1 MRTRRRKKD
10 LDVFIDYIGMALGW
24 LSDNIVYINMLL
36 AIVIILFERREPST
50 VWAWLLVLY
59 FVPVLGFIIYLILG
73 QNMHKNRMFRIKE
86 IEDELNSQIKNQTAE
101 LRYDIEMS
109 ENEAD
114 KSYKE
119 LIYYNLET
127 SGVVYT
133 EDNDV
138 TIYTDGHEKFEA
150 LIQEMEN
157 AKKYIHMQYYII
169 RDDELFDRIK
179 EVLIRKAAQGVE
191 VRILY
196 DGMGCLEIG
205 KKQWKMLR
213 SKGIETAEFFPATL
227 KKAHLRINYRNH
239 RKIVVIDGEV
249 GFVGGF
255 NVGREYLGLDK
266 KFGYWRDTHMKITG
280 SAVMGLQIRFLLDW
294 NFAAGK
300 NLFLEERY
308 FEQQQEKT
316 GDTGIQIISSG
327 PDSKWQSTRDNY
339 VYLISH
345 ATDHIYIQTPYFIP
359 DETMLNTLKMAASSG
374 VDVRIM
380 IPCKPDHPFVYWAT
394 YSYIGEML
402 KAGATCYTYDN
413 GFLHTKGMCVD
424 GKVCSYG
431 TANFDIRSFKLN
443 FEVNAVIYNER
454 VTKQFE
460 KIFLKDIEKSTKIAS
475 HKYANRSLIIR
486 VKEQFSRLLS
496 PIL

>member
-138 TIYTDGHEKFEA
+138 TIYTDGHEKFDA

-169 RDDELFDRIK
+169 RDDELIIK
-179 EVLIRKAAQGVE
+179 
-191 VRILY
+191 
-196 DGMGCLEIG
+196 
-205 KKQWKMLR
+205 
-213 SKGIETAEFFPATL
+213 
-227 KKAHLRINYRNH
+227 
-239 RKIVVIDGEV
+239 
-249 GFVGGF
+249 
-255 NVGREYLGLDK
+255 
-266 KFGYWRDTHMKITG
+266 
-280 SAVMGLQIRFLLDW
+280 
-294 NFAAGK
+294 
-300 NLFLEERY
+300 
-308 FEQQQEKT
+308 
-316 GDTGIQIISSG
+316 
-327 PDSKWQSTRDNY
+327 
-339 VYLISH
+339 
-345 ATDHIYIQTPYFIP
+345 
-359 DETMLNTLKMAASSG
+359 
-374 VDVRIM
+374 
-380 IPCKPDHPFVYWAT
+380 
-394 YSYIGEML
+394 
-402 KAGATCYTYDN
+402 
-413 GFLHTKGMCVD
+413 
-424 GKVCSYG
+424 KVW
-431 TANFDIRSFKLN
+431 
-443 FEVNAVIYNER
+443 E
-454 VTKQFE
+454 
-460 KIFLKDIEKSTKIAS
+460 
-475 HKYANRSLIIR
+475 
-486 VKEQFSRLLS
+486 
-496 PIL
+496 

>member
-1 MRTRRRKKD
+1 MKTRRRKRG
-10 LDVFIDYIGMALGW
+10 LDVLIDYIGMALGW
-24 LSDNIVYINMLL
+24 ISDNIVYINMLL
-36 AIVIILFERREPST
+36 AIVIIFFERREPST

-59 FVPVLGFIIYLILG
+59 FVPVLGFIIYLVLG

-138 TIYTDGHEKFEA
+138 TIYTDGHEKFDA

-213 SKGIETAEFFPATL
+213 SNEIETAEFFPATL

-308 FEQQQEKT
+308 FQQQQQKT

-454 VTKQFE
+454 VTRQFE

-475 HKYANRSLIIR
+475 HKYANRSLVIR

>member
-1 MRTRRRKKD
+1 M
-10 LDVFIDYIGMALGW
+10 DVLIDYIGMALGW
-24 LSDNIVYINMLL
+24 ISDNIVYINMLL
-36 AIVIILFERREPST
+36 AIVIIFFERREPST

-59 FVPVLGFIIYLILG
+59 FVPVLGFIIYLVLG

-138 TIYTDGHEKFEA
+138 TIYTDGHEKFDA

-213 SKGIETAEFFPATL
+213 SNEIETAEFFPATL

-308 FEQQQEKT
+308 FQQQQQKT

-454 VTKQFE
+454 VTRQFE

-475 HKYANRSLIIR
+475 HKYANRSLVIR

>member
-1 MRTRRRKKD
+1 
-10 LDVFIDYIGMALGW
+10 MALGW
-24 LSDNIVYINMLL
+24 ISDNIVYINMLL
-36 AIVIILFERREPST
+36 AIVIIFFERREPST

-59 FVPVLGFIIYLILG
+59 FVPVLGFIIYLVLG

-138 TIYTDGHEKFEA
+138 TIYTDGHEKFDA

-213 SKGIETAEFFPATL
+213 SNEIETAEFFPATL

-308 FEQQQEKT
+308 FQQQQQKT

-454 VTKQFE
+454 VTRQFE

-475 HKYANRSLIIR
+475 HKYANRSLVIR

>member
-1 MRTRRRKKD
+1 M
-10 LDVFIDYIGMALGW
+10 DVFVDYAGMALRW
-24 LSDNIVYINMLL
+24 IFDNIVYINMLL
-36 AIVIILFERREPST
+36 AIVIIFFERREPST

-59 FVPVLGFIIYLILG
+59 FIPVVGFIIYLVLG

-86 IEDELNSQIKNQTAE
+86 IEDELNSQIKNQSAE
-101 LRYDIEMS
+101 LKYDIELS
-109 ENEAD
+109 ENDAD
-114 KSYKE
+114 KGYKE

-138 TIYTDGHEKFEA
+138 TIYTDGHEKFDA

-196 DGMGCLEIG
+196 DGMGCLEIR
-205 KKQWKMLR
+205 KNQWKMLR
-213 SKGIETAEFFPATL
+213 SKGIETAEFFPPTL

-255 NVGREYLGLDK
+255 NVGREYLGLAK
-266 KFGYWRDTHMKITG
+266 KFGYWRDTHTRITG

-300 NLFLEERY
+300 NLFLEEKY
-308 FEQQQEKT
+308 FTQQQKKT

-327 PDSKWQSTRDNY
+327 PDSKWQSIRDNY

-359 DETMLNTLKMAASSG
+359 DETMLATLKMAAASG

-394 YSYIGEML
+394 YSYIGDML
-402 KAGATCYTYDN
+402 RAGATCYTYDN

-443 FEVNAVIYNER
+443 FEVNAVIYNKK
-454 VTKQFE
+454 VTRQFE
-460 KIFLKDIEKSTKIAS
+460 EIFLKDIEKSTKITP
-475 HKYANRSLIIR
+475 HKYANRSLVIR

>member
-1 MRTRRRKKD
+1 M
-10 LDVFIDYIGMALGW
+10 DVFVDSIGAVLGW
-24 LSDNIVYINMLL
+24 IFDNIIYINMLL
-36 AIVIILFERREPST
+36 AIVIIFFERREPST

-59 FVPVLGFIIYLILG
+59 FIPVVGFLIYLVLG

-86 IEDELNSQIKNQTAE
+86 IEDELNSQIKNQSAE
-101 LRYDIEMS
+101 LKYDIKMS
-109 ENEAD
+109 ENDAE

-119 LIYYNLET
+119 LVYYNLET

-138 TIYTDGHEKFEA
+138 AIYTDGHEKFDT
-150 LIQEMEN
+150 LIQEMER
-157 AKKYIHMQYYII
+157 AQKYIHMQYYII
-169 RDDELFDRIK
+169 RDDELFERIK

-196 DGMGCLEIG
+196 DGMGCLEIR

-255 NVGREYLGLDK
+255 NVGREYLGLAK

-294 NFAAGK
+294 NYASGK
-300 NLFLEERY
+300 NLFLEDKY
-308 FEQQQEKT
+308 FTQQNEKT

-327 PDSKWQSTRDNY
+327 PDSKWESIRDNY

-359 DETMLNTLKMAASSG
+359 DETMLATLKMAAASG

-394 YSYIGEML
+394 YSYMGDML
-402 KAGATCYTYDN
+402 RAGATCYTYDN

-443 FEVNAVIYNER
+443 FEVNAVVYDEK

-460 KIFLKDIEKSTKIAS
+460 EIFLKDIKKCTKITP
-475 HKYANRSLIIR
+475 HKYANRSLVIR